1 MSSLRSLL
9 LPLLLLAA
17 ITAAAQSTRL
27 NVTAV
32 GAHAGRSR
40 FECWELSVP
49 FISSSQ
55 SGISGTQTTSLGD
68 VSNITYNVIPA
79 GYQSGFHTA
88 PVKQWI
94 VFLNGLA
101 VLTLPDNNNSST
113 SATATTSAGEIGLL
127 FAADTAD
134 VSEQGHGAYF
144 PGVSETIFVQIP
156 TRDGA
161 VPEHRVISEDAACS
175 PSEYVQLRSWAT

>member
-1 MSSLRSLL
+1 MFSLRPLL
-9 LPLLLLAA
+9 FLLLLLA
-17 ITAAAQSTRL
+17 TAADVITAQSTRL
-27 NVTAV
+27 NVTAI

-40 FECWELSVP
+40 FECWEVSVP
-49 FISSSQ
+49 FVSSSQ

-68 VSNITYNVIPA
+68 VSNMTYNVIPA

-88 PVKQWI
+88 PVKQWVI
-94 VFLNGLA
+94 VLNGLA
-101 VLTLPDNNNSST
+101 VLTLPGNS

-127 FAADTAD
+127 FAADTPD
-134 VSEQGHGAYF
+134 VSELGHGAYF
-144 PGVSETIFVQIP
+144 PGVSETVFVQIP

-175 PSEYVQLRSWAT
+175 PAEFVQLRSWAI